1 MKRFTLAKIYASP
14 SNRSKRRA
22 EKKCRSDEV
31 FQPKFRLTSSEESEN
46 FFNNSPTR
54 PRGGKLFD
62 RPQIKG

>member
-14 SNRSKRRA
+14 SIRPKRRA
-22 EKKCRSDEV
+22 EKSRSVEI
-31 FQPKFRLTSSEESEN
+31 FQPKFRLTSSEEFEN
-46 FFNNSPTR
+46 IFNNSPTR